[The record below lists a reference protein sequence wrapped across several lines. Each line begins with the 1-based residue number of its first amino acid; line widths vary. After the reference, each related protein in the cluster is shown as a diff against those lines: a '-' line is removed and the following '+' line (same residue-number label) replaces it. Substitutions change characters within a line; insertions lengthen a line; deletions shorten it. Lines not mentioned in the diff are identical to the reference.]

1 VRPVIDVTVDPKLVA
16 LVTAISFGLNP
27 VALKIGFG
35 RGGRPDT
42 AMILGLFIAVPMYA
56 LIIPFAGGLQWEL
69 VTPAALAG
77 FILGGLFG
85 TGIGRRWLYIAIDTL
100 GASPATAIK
109 NSAPVITTF
118 LAALVYNEPVTVVRW
133 AAVIAIVFGVVFVTW
148 KPGSKVKKVLS
159 VGMLAAFGAMLS
171 FGVRPLFLK
180 FGLENA
186 DLPVTA
192 ALVGAIAAL
201 SYGFVFGDRKDLKGS
216 WRQPA
221 FGLFVLSGV
230 LQGFGFLA
238 LSLGLSGGDVSVVY
252 PVTASAPLF
261 TLAFTWLFL
270 RGKEQITWR
279 LVLGVLLVVGGVIFL

>member
-1 VRPVIDVTVDPKLVA
+1 MIDVTVDPKLVA

-69 VTPAALAG
+69 VTLPALVG

-85 TGIGRRWLYIAIDTL
+85 TGIGRRWLYIAIDKL

-109 NSAPVITTF
+109 NSAPVVTTF
-118 LAALVYNEPVTVVRW
+118 LAALVYNEPVTLVRW
-133 AAVIAIVFGVVFVTW
+133 AAVVAIVFGVVLVTW
-148 KPGSKVKKVLS
+148 KPGSKAKNFLS

-171 FGVRPLFLK
+171 YGVRPLFLK

-192 ALVGAIAAL
+192 AFVGAIAAL
-201 SYGFVFGDRKDLKGS
+201 VYGFVFGDRKDLMGS

-230 LQGFGFLA
+230 LQGIGFLA

-279 LVLGVLLVVGGVIFL
+279 LVLGVLLVVGGVIYL